1 MRRFLKRCCVVS
13 IVVICLFLNGC
24 EKPEEDTFQEVSLE
38 NPEEK
43 GISGEENSGET
54 DSAETMGEKIFVHVC
69 GEVNCPGVYE
79 LEAGSRIFEAINL
92 AGGITKKAASDSINQ
107 AEVLMDGQQIY
118 VPSKEETENQKNGL
132 GSVDD
137 GKVNINRASKEELMT
152 LSGIGE
158 AKADAIIRYRQEKGN
173 FDAIEEIMEIE
184 GIKEGVF
191 RKIQDQITVS

>member
-1 MRRFLKRCCVVS
+1 MRRFLKRCCIVS
-13 IVVICLFLNGC
+13 IVMFCLFLDGC
-24 EKPEEDTFQEVSLE
+24 EKTEEDAFQEVSLE
-38 NPEEK
+38 DTEK
-43 GISGEENSGET
+43 EGISGEENSGET
-54 DSAETMGEKIFVHVC
+54 VEEKIFIHVC

-79 LEAGSRIFEAINL
+79 LEAGSRIFEAIDM
-92 AGGITKKAASDSINQ
+92 AGGITKKAAADSINQ
-107 AEVLMDGQQIY
+107 AEVLKDGQRIY

-132 GSVDD
+132 GAVSD

-152 LSGIGE
+152 LPGIGE

-173 FDAIEEIMEIE
+173 FDSIEEIMEIE